1 MKWHTFNRGNLVFT
15 LVLLTTFGI
24 GGCKSDSVDQH
35 KNVKNLP
42 EMKVTVAKVQKEV
55 AANQVEIVG
64 TIQAV
69 EQAQIAAKISGNII
83 QLPVD
88 LGSRVQKGDLLIKI
102 KAGEISA
109 KLQMASAQL
118 EQEKRNLAR
127 EKSLLKKN
135 AATPETVKS
144 YEDQVRIAEAAHRE
158 AMTML
163 EYTEIVAPFTG
174 IITRKLAYVGDMAT
188 PGKPLLNIEEENNLQ
203 VLTDIPEA
211 MILHIKKGDILSVF
225 IPSVDLRIQ
234 GEVAEVAPT
243 ADPSSRTAPIKLKI
257 QNNRKLRSGQFARVT
272 LAMAPAKTLTVPASA
287 ITIFGQMERVFVEVN
302 GKAKLRLVRSGSKIQ
317 DRIEILSGLNENETI
332 IISGN
337 QNIVDGQPLT
347 IQ

>member
-1 MKWHTFNRGNLVFT
+1 MKWRTLNRGNLILT

-24 GGCKSDSVDQH
+24 GGCKNDSVDQH
-35 KNVKNLP
+35 KTVENLP
-42 EMKVTVAKVQKEV
+42 EMKVTVAKVKKEV

-83 QLPVD
+83 QIPVD

-144 YEDQVRIAEAAHRE
+144 FEDQVRIAEAAHRE
-158 AMTML
+158 ALTML
-163 EYTEIVAPFTG
+163 EYTKIVAPFTG

-211 MILHIKKGDILSVF
+211 MIQQVKKGDILAIFV
-225 IPSVDLRIQ
+225 PSVDLRIE
-234 GEVAEVAPT
+234 GEVAEVSPT

-257 QNNRKLRSGQFARVT
+257 KNNRKLRSGQFARVT
-272 LAMAPAKTLTVPASA
+272 LALSPAKTLTVPASA
-287 ITIFGQMERVFVEVN
+287 ITAYGQMERVFVEVN
-302 GKAKLRLVRSGSKIQ
+302 GRAKLRLVRSGAIIQ
-317 DRIEILSGLNENETI
+317 NRVEILSGLKENETI

-337 QNIVDGQPLT
+337 QDIVDGQPLA